1 MKKYIKI
8 GLFGFLIWLIPFVI
22 SFIIFPL
29 RETNRPLFESIMPVV
44 LTAVVIV
51 FSLLLITKK
60 ENKPIKEGIL
70 VGVSWFVLSLFIDL
84 LLFLPES
91 PMQMTLGDYMMDI
104 GLTYVLI
111 IIIPIGIGYSLSKP

>member
-8 GLFGFLIWLIPFVI
+8 GLSGFLIWLIPFVI

>member
-8 GLFGFLIWLIPFVI
+8 GLSGFLIWLIPFVI
-22 SFIIFPL
+22 SFIIFSL